1 MNLCKQLAPG
11 LTLMLGGLLLATT
24 LSASPSN
31 EWRLEFSGSARSDG
45 NIVILIDPIGAAS
58 IRTET
63 AIQENTR
70 ENMVAEAVVQSLRK
84 QLPQDGFHI
93 ERDDGE
99 DVLIKKRH
107 GAADFSVEILSNTVE
122 NVRINPDRE

>member
-31 EWRLEFSGSARSDG
+31 KWRLEFSGSARSDG

>member
-31 EWRLEFSGSARSDG
+31 KWRLEFSGSARSDG

-93 ERDDGE
+93 ELDDGE